1 MNNAEFPNVI
11 KDILTTLLS
20 NFNFDL
26 ENELNI
32 QFINDFSNNVIS
44 LINEYNIIEP
54 IINQITN
61 QIKIARTSADPTSE
75 IKKIPSLLLEIL
87 KNKFTENIIPNI
99 KNLLNK
105 DWVQNNPHG
114 ISNLSS
120 VVFVQL
126 KDTGILNHVINDI
139 LNIELEKET
148 IIKYIDKDEV
158 LGLIDS
164 SY

>member
-1 MNNAEFPNVI
+1 MEILNFGLDSLIDNSQELLKARTLDDLLNEIIKHLNLENIQDLLVPFVNNILNNAEFPNVI
-11 KDILTTLLS
+11 KDILTTLMS

-61 QIKIARTSADPTSE
+61 QIKIARTSADPISE

-105 DWVQNNPHG
+105 D
-114 ISNLSS
+114 
-120 VVFVQL
+120 
-126 KDTGILNHVINDI
+126 
-139 LNIELEKET
+139 
-148 IIKYIDKDEV
+148 
-158 LGLIDS
+158 
-164 SY
+164 